1 MDKPSGPRMKKFL
14 EAISTSGLARQKL
27 MTILKPADPYYKARA
42 LHLQHKHGDHTDTQ
56 RHSMNTK
63 EVAEWRKLKGIIR
76 QDAFAA
82 LLQLH
87 AELIENFDLP
97 SA

>member
-1 MDKPSGPRMKKFL
+1 
-14 EAISTSGLARQKL
+14 
-27 MTILKPADPYYKARA
+27 
-42 LHLQHKHGDHTDTQ
+42 
-56 RHSMNTK
+56 MNTK

-82 LLQLH
+82 LLQLY